1 MIALNKWII
10 DEEENINTE
19 LFKKYFKFQRPSDI
33 LNYLNKINGKEE
45 NNNLMNMIN
54 TGLKNLKKEINEMSE
69 KEKEIEE
76 PDVIVE
82 IVEDILKFNKQ
93 KQKQKGQGIKILT
106 PNQMLSR
113 LPKKLKSS
121 ITSRK

>member
-33 LNYLNKINGKEE
+33 VNYLYKINDKEK

-54 TGLKNLKKEINEMSE
+54 SGLKNLKKKLMRC
-69 KEKEIEE
+69 
-76 PDVIVE
+76 
-82 IVEDILKFNKQ
+82 LKK
-93 KQKQKGQGIKILT
+93 K
-106 PNQMLSR
+106 
-113 LPKKLKSS
+113 KKLKSQM
-121 ITSRK
+121 